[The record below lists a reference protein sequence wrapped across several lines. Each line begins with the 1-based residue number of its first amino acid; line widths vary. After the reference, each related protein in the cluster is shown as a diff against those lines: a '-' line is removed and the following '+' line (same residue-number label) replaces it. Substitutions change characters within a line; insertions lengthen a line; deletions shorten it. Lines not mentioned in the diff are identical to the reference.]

1 MVSLF
6 NGHRMKKMF
15 LLLTMATFLF
25 SACKTSK
32 GFLERENEEKALT
45 DAIKKLDKEPD
56 HPEALEAVPVLY
68 NSIKTR
74 QLAMIEGYQKTND
87 LNRFDKIIRS
97 YDVLQSAY
105 TQILAT
111 PAAFKLITPESY
123 STQLMETKEQA
134 AEAYYQSGMSYLNLT
149 GRDNA
154 KKAYDAF
161 NRTGR
166 YVSGYKD
173 AEAKMEMAFQNG
185 TIAVV
190 VGPIRD
196 DSYFSNNGWGS
207 YGYNYSNEYFQDQ
220 LVRDVTRNNQPVKM
234 YTDWQARRDNV
245 YPDWEVNLR
254 LRDINIPYPQ
264 QRTYTRQSSKQI
276 ENGTDTS
283 GRPLYQTVY
292 ATVHITQR
300 SFNARAIMEVDI
312 RDVINRKSVNFSS
325 FQETYRWQ
333 DETGSYTGDSRALSQ
348 ADWNIINNRN
358 AQTMRREEVLQELY
372 RKLYPRVLNH
382 VRRYVE
388 W

>member
-1 MVSLF
+1 
-6 NGHRMKKMF
+6 MKKFF
-15 LLLTMATFLF
+15 LLIIIAAWILP
-25 SACKTSK
+25 ACKTSK
-32 GFLERENEEKALT
+32 SYLERENEERALT
-45 DAIKKLDKEPD
+45 DAIKKLEKEPD
-56 HPEALEAVPVLY
+56 HAEALEAVPVLY
-68 NSIKTR
+68 SNIKTR
-74 QLAMIEGYQKTND
+74 QLALIESYQKTAD
-87 LNRFDKIIRS
+87 QNRFDKIIKS
-97 YDVLQSAY
+97 YDILQNAY

-111 PAAFKLITPESY
+111 PAAFKLVTPESY
-123 STQLMETKEQA
+123 STQLMEVKEQA
-134 AEAYYQSGMSYLNLT
+134 AESYYQSGTSYLNLT

-154 KKAYDAF
+154 KKAYNAF
-161 NRTGR
+161 NRSEK
-166 YVSGYKD
+166 YVPGYKD
-173 AEAKMEMAFQNG
+173 AESKMAMAFQNG
-185 TIAVV
+185 TISVV

-196 DSYFSNNGWGS
+196 DSYFSNNNWGS

-220 LVRDVTRNNQPVKM
+220 LVRDVARNNQPVKM

-276 ENGTDTS
+276 ETGTDTS
-283 GRPLYQTVY
+283 GRPIYQTVY

-312 RDVINRKSVNFSS
+312 RDVINRKTVNFSS

-358 AQTMRREEVLQELY
+358 SQPMRREDVLQELY